1 MLDKNKI
8 KKLQKR
14 GSGKMLYNLF
24 TMYFIFIYFFIIIM
38 SGISILLSIQ
48 FIVYQGSGKKINL
61 YKKFM
66 NNKFLWK

>member
-48 FIVYQGSGKKINL
+48 FIVYQGSGKK
-61 YKKFM
+61 
-66 NNKFLWK
+66 NKLV